1 MKLYIMPGACS
12 LASHIVLV
20 WAGLPYEVAVLSHA
34 EAGGDAYRKVNP
46 KGAVPALALDD
57 GTVITE
63 SLAVLQYIAGL
74 APDARLGAEPG
85 DLLAQAQMDELL
97 ADQVSDVH
105 KAWAPVFVPN
115 RYVTQKA
122 NQDDARQA
130 AFGQL
135 DKQYARLDRMMQGR
149 EWALFGRR
157 TVADAYLYVM
167 CRWKDNS
174 PVPLAHYP
182 ALAAFKAQ
190 LDEDSGVQRALKEEH
205 SK

>member
-1 MKLYIMPGACS
+1 MKLYVMPGACS
-12 LASHIVLV
+12 LASHISLI
-20 WAGLPYEVAVLSHA
+20 WAGLPYEVAVLGHA
-34 EAGGDAYRKVNP
+34 EAGGEAYRKVNP

-85 DLLAQAQMDELL
+85 NLLARAQMDELL
-97 ADQVSDVH
+97 ADLVSDIH

-115 RYVTQKA
+115 RFVTKEA

-135 DKQYARLDRMMQGR
+135 DKQYARLDRMIQGR

-167 CRWKDNS
+167 CRWKDNT
-174 PVPLAHYP
+174 PEPLARYP
-182 ALAAFKAQ
+182 ALAAYKAR
-190 LDEDSGVQRALKEEH
+190 LDADAGVQRALSEET
-205 SK
+205 SR